1 MALGNLKGK
10 YRFSCVLCG
19 IWRIPGI
26 FLPSE
31 SRKST
36 LWLVKVSFVCFWYYF
51 VRIRPWIVEF
61 LQKLWIL
68 FGKPIWRTWRVE
80 VSYVVNSIV
89 KLGDLRTA
97 IDGEIESEII
107 VFQDLGSS
115 EYLVEVNAVSDAE
128 SLIEEGFRKE
138 KLFVCNTKRITSWWD
153 YKMEIA

>member
-1 MALGNLKGK
+1 M
-10 YRFSCVLCG
+10 
-19 IWRIPGI
+19 
-26 FLPSE
+26 
-31 SRKST
+31 
-36 LWLVKVSFVCFWYYF
+36 
-51 VRIRPWIVEF
+51 
-61 LQKLWIL
+61 
-68 FGKPIWRTWRVE
+68 
-80 VSYVVNSIV
+80 SYVVNSIV